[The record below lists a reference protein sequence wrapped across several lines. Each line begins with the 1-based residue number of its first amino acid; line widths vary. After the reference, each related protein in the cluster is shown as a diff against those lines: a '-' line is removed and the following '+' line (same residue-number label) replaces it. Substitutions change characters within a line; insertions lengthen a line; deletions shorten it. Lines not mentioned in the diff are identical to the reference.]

1 MARMALRPAALVG
14 LLGLAVSGM
23 VGCGHPATE
32 RECEEIVER
41 IALLELG
48 GLDAGQNVVAEEVKN
63 AKEAFRKEMRRKC
76 VGRRITNAAMDC
88 VRKATASR
96 QIEDE
101 CFR

>member
-1 MARMALRPAALVG
+1 MRTGLSIAFGIAIAVMA
-14 LLGLAVSGM
+14 S
-23 VGCGHPATE
+23 GCGHPATE

-41 IALLELG
+41 ITVLELG
-48 GLDAGQNVVAEEVKN
+48 RVDAGESVVHDEVKN
-63 AKEAFRKEMRRKC
+63 AKESFKKEIRQKC
-76 VGRRITNAAMDC
+76 IGRRITNAAMEC

>member
-1 MARMALRPAALVG
+1 MRLG
-14 LLGLAVSGM
+14 LLMLSLPFVAAAA
-23 VGCGHPATE
+23 GCGHPATE

-41 IALLELG
+41 IAVLELEAI
-48 GLDAGQNVVAEEVKN
+48 DAGRENVADEVKS
-63 AKEAFRKEMRRKC
+63 AKESFRREMHKKC
-76 VGRRITNAAMDC
+76 VGRRITNSAMEC

>member
-1 MARMALRPAALVG
+1 MARMPFRPAALVC
-14 LLGLAVSGM
+14 LLGLALSGG

-63 AKEAFRKEMRRKC
+63 AKESFRKEMRRKC

>member
-1 MARMALRPAALVG
+1 MARMKLGPSVVLGSAFLAA
-14 LLGLAVSGM
+14 A

-32 RECEEIVER
+32 RECEEIVAR
-41 IALLELG
+41 ITLLELG
-48 GLDAGQNVVAEEVKN
+48 RVDAGQSVVADEIRN
-63 AKEAFRKEMRRKC
+63 AKESFRKEIRQKC
-76 VGRRITNAAMDC
+76 VGRRITNAAMEC

>member
-1 MARMALRPAALVG
+1 MRTRLSAV
-14 LLGLAVSGM
+14 LGIAVSAIA

-41 IALLELG
+41 ITVLELG
-48 GLDAGQNVVAEEVKN
+48 NVDAGESVVQDEVKN
-63 AKEAFRKEMRRKC
+63 AKESFRKEIRKKC
-76 VGRRITNAAMDC
+76 VGRRITNSAMEC

>member
-1 MARMALRPAALVG
+1 MARMLTRFSVVLGIFAAT
-14 LLGLAVSGM
+14 AI
-23 VGCGHPATE
+23 GCGHPATE

-41 IALLELG
+41 IAILELG
-48 GLDAGQNVVAEEVKN
+48 GLDAGKNVVADEVKN
-63 AKEAFRKEMRRKC
+63 AKESFRKEMQRKC
-76 VGRRITNAAMDC
+76 VGRRITHAAMDC

>member
-1 MARMALRPAALVG
+1 MARMAFRPAALVG
-14 LLGLAVSGM
+14 VLGLTLSGA

-41 IALLELG
+41 IARLELG
-48 GLDAGQNVVAEEVKN
+48 GLDAGQNVVAEEVRN
-63 AKEAFRKEMRRKC
+63 AKESFRKEMSRKC

>member
-1 MARMALRPAALVG
+1 MARMRSAFSFVFGIFAAT
-14 LLGLAVSGM
+14 VS
-23 VGCGHPATE
+23 GCGHPATE

-41 IALLELG
+41 IAILELG
-48 GLDAGQNVVAEEVKN
+48 GLDAGKNVVADEVRN
-63 AKEAFRKEMRRKC
+63 AKESFRKEMQRKC
-76 VGRRITNAAMDC
+76 VGRRITHAAMEC

>member
-1 MARMALRPAALVG
+1 MARMRVG
-14 LLGLAVSGM
+14 LSIVLGFALSAVA
-23 VGCGHPATE
+23 CGHPATE

-41 IALLELG
+41 IAVLELG
-48 GLDAGQNVVAEEVKN
+48 GIDAGQSFVAEEVKN
-63 AKEAFRKEMRRKC
+63 AKESFRKEMRKKC
-76 VGRRITNAAMDC
+76 VGRRITNSAMQC

>member
-1 MARMALRPAALVG
+1 MARMRSEFSAV
-14 LLGLAVSGM
+14 LGIFATITM
-23 VGCGHPATE
+23 GCGHPATE

-41 IALLELG
+41 IAILELG
-48 GLDAGQNVVAEEVKN
+48 GLDAGKNVVADEVKN
-63 AKEAFRKEMRRKC
+63 AKESFRKEMQRKC
-76 VGRRITNAAMDC
+76 IGRRITNAAMEC

>member
-1 MARMALRPAALVG
+1 MALRPAALVG
-14 LLGLAVSGM
+14 LLGLALSGLVS
-23 VGCGHPATE
+23 CGHPATE

-48 GLDAGQNVVAEEVKN
+48 GLDAGQNVVAEEVRN

>member
-1 MARMALRPAALVG
+1 MLHMARMRASAAALLVVVLGGVG
-14 LLGLAVSGM
+14 A
-23 VGCGHPATE
+23 CGHPATE

-48 GLDAGQNVVAEEVKN
+48 GIDAGQSFVAEEVKN
-63 AKEAFRKEMRRKC
+63 AKESFRKEMRKKC

-88 VRKATASR
+88 VRRATASR

>member
-1 MARMALRPAALVG
+1 MRSGFFIVFVVAAS
-14 LLGLAVSGM
+14 AI
-23 VGCGHPATE
+23 GCGHPATE

-41 IALLELG
+41 IAILELG
-48 GLDAGQNVVAEEVKN
+48 GLDAGKNVVADEVQN
-63 AKEAFRKEMRRKC
+63 AKESFRKEMQRKC
-76 VGRRITNAAMDC
+76 VGRRITNAAMEC

>member
-1 MARMALRPAALVG
+1 MARMK
-14 LLGLAVSGM
+14 LGLSVVLGIALAAAT

-32 RECEEIVER
+32 RECEEIVAR
-41 IALLELG
+41 ITLLELERV
-48 GLDAGQNVVAEEVKN
+48 DAGQSAVADEVKN
-63 AKEAFRKEMRRKC
+63 AKESFRKEIRQKC
-76 VGRRITNAAMDC
+76 VGRRITNAAMEC

>member
-1 MARMALRPAALVG
+1 MARMRSGSSVVLFAVAVTAL
-14 LLGLAVSGM
+14 
-23 VGCGHPATE
+23 GCGHPATE

-41 IALLELG
+41 IAILELG
-48 GLDAGQNVVAEEVKN
+48 GLDAGTSVVADEVKN
-63 AKEAFRKEMRRKC
+63 AKESFRKEMQRKC
-76 VGRRITNAAMDC
+76 VGRRITNAAMEC

>member
-1 MARMALRPAALVG
+1 MRIESSVAILSLATLALFA
-14 LLGLAVSGM
+14 
-23 VGCGHPATE
+23 GCGHPATE

-41 IALLELG
+41 IAVLELG
-48 GLDAGQNVVAEEVKN
+48 GVDAGLDFVADEVKN
-63 AKEAFRKEMRRKC
+63 AKESFRKEIRKKC
-76 VGRRITNAAMDC
+76 VGRRITDSAMEC

>member
-1 MARMALRPAALVG
+1 MRRRTALV
-14 LLGLAVSGM
+14 LFMVAM
-23 VGCGHPATE
+23 AAVGCGHPATE

-41 IALLELG
+41 IAVLELG
-48 GLDAGQNVVAEEVKN
+48 GVDAGREMVADEVKN
-63 AKEAFRKEMRRKC
+63 AKESFRKEMRKKC
-76 VGRRITNAAMDC
+76 VGRRVTNAAMEC

>member
-1 MARMALRPAALVG
+1 MTGMARMRRRTALV
-14 LLGLAVSGM
+14 LLMVAM
-23 VGCGHPATE
+23 AAVGCGHPATE

-41 IALLELG
+41 IAVLELG
-48 GLDAGQNVVAEEVKN
+48 GVDAGREMVADEVKN
-63 AKEAFRKEMRRKC
+63 AKESFRKEMRKKC
-76 VGRRITNAAMDC
+76 VGRRVTNAAMEC

>member
-1 MARMALRPAALVG
+1 MSTRPALVLG
-14 LLGLAVSGM
+14 CLTLLGLG
-23 VGCGHPATE
+23 GCGHPATE

-41 IALLELG
+41 IAVLELG
-48 GLDAGQNVVAEEVKN
+48 ALDAGKEAVAEEVKN
-63 AKEAFRKEMRRKC
+63 AKESFRREMQKKC
-76 VGRRITNAAMDC
+76 VGRRITNDAMEC

>member
-1 MARMALRPAALVG
+1 MSLRPGLVLGCVAVFG
-14 LLGLAVSGM
+14 LG
-23 VGCGHPATE
+23 GCGHPATE

-41 IALLELG
+41 IATLELG
-48 GLDAGQNVVAEEVKN
+48 GADAGKEFVLEEVKN
-63 AKEAFRKEMRRKC
+63 AKESFRREMQKKC
-76 VGRRITNAAMDC
+76 VGRRITNDAMEC

>member
-1 MARMALRPAALVG
+1 MRTGFAVVFGIVAAL
-14 LLGLAVSGM
+14 SS
-23 VGCGHPATE
+23 GCGHPATE

-41 IALLELG
+41 IAILELG
-48 GLDAGQNVVAEEVKN
+48 GLDAGKNVVADEVKN
-63 AKEAFRKEMRRKC
+63 AKDSFRKEMQRKC
-76 VGRRITNAAMDC
+76 VGRRITNAAMEC

>member
-1 MARMALRPAALVG
+1 MRAGLTLVLGILGAA
-14 LLGLAVSGM
+14 ATS
-23 VGCGHPATE
+23 CGHPATE

-41 IALLELG
+41 IAVLELG
-48 GLDAGQNVVAEEVKN
+48 GIDAGQSYVAEEVKN
-63 AKEAFRKEMRRKC
+63 AKESFRREMQKKC
-76 VGRRITNAAMDC
+76 VGRRITHAAMEC

>member
-1 MARMALRPAALVG
+1 MRPGFSVVLVIFAAT
-14 LLGLAVSGM
+14 AM
-23 VGCGHPATE
+23 GCGHPATE

-41 IALLELG
+41 IAILELG
-48 GLDAGQNVVAEEVKN
+48 GLDAGKNVVADEVQN
-63 AKEAFRKEMRRKC
+63 AKESFRKEMQRKC
-76 VGRRITNAAMDC
+76 VGRRITNAAMEC

>member
-1 MARMALRPAALVG
+1 MARMRTGFAVVLGIFAALSVG
-14 LLGLAVSGM
+14 
-23 VGCGHPATE
+23 GCGHPATE

-41 IALLELG
+41 IAILELG
-48 GLDAGQNVVAEEVKN
+48 GLDAGKNVVADEVKN
-63 AKEAFRKEMRRKC
+63 AKDSFRKEMQRKC
-76 VGRRITNAAMDC
+76 VGRRITNAAMEC

>member
-1 MARMALRPAALVG
+1 MRRLLVAPF
-14 LLGLAVSGM
+14 LLAITLL
-23 VGCGHPATE
+23 GCGHPATE

-41 IALLELG
+41 IAVLELG
-48 GLDAGQNVVAEEVKN
+48 AADAGRDMVADEVKN
-63 AKEAFRKEMRRKC
+63 AKESFRKEMRKKC
-76 VGRRITNAAMDC
+76 VGRRVTNAAMEC

>member
-1 MARMALRPAALVG
+1 MARMLLRAATLVRS
-14 LLGLAVSGM
+14 LGVVCLVA
-23 VGCGHPATE
+23 CGHPATE

-41 IALLELG
+41 IAVLELG
-48 GLDAGQNVVAEEVKN
+48 AADAGRDTVADEVKN
-63 AKEAFRKEMRRKC
+63 AKESFRKEMRKKC
-76 VGRRITNAAMDC
+76 VGRRITDSAMEC

>member
-1 MARMALRPAALVG
+1 MARMHTGISAVLGIAAL
-14 LLGLAVSGM
+14 AV
-23 VGCGHPATE
+23 VTGCGHPATE

-41 IALLELG
+41 ITVLELG
-48 GLDAGQNVVAEEVKN
+48 RVDAGQSVVHDEVKN
-63 AKEAFRKEMRRKC
+63 AKESFKKEIRQKC
-76 VGRRITNAAMDC
+76 IGRRITNSAMEC

>member
-1 MARMALRPAALVG
+1 MARMRTRLSAV
-14 LLGLAVSGM
+14 LGIAVSAVA

-41 IALLELG
+41 ITVLELG
-48 GLDAGQNVVAEEVKN
+48 RVDAGQSVVHDEVKN
-63 AKEAFRKEMRRKC
+63 AKESFKKEIRKKC
-76 VGRRITNAAMDC
+76 VGKRITNAAMEC